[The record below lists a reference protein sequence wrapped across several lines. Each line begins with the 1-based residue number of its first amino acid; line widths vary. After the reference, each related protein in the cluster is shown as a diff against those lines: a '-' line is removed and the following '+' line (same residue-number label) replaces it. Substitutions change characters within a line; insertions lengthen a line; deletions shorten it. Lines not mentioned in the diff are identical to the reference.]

1 MNCYEPSWG
10 RHKSRTYPSPG
21 NHDHHTQGAAAYYN
35 YFGPVAGEPGKGYYS
50 YSLGTWHIIVLNS
63 EIGVSAGSD
72 QEQWLRTDLAANP
85 ATCTL
90 AYWHVPRFSSG
101 DLHGNSVRM
110 QPLWQALYDHGADVV
125 LNGHEHHYERFAPQ
139 DPQGN
144 ADPVRGIRQFVVG
157 TGGYSHYSITNPIA
171 NSEVH
176 NTDTFGVLKLTLH
189 SDSYSWEF
197 IPEAGGIFSDS
208 GTAPCVSLVSS
219 ASSDILIFNPSDDA
233 TVKSNSPNIN
243 FGLASQLQADNV
255 PYDNFLMKFE
265 VSGIND
271 RPVLSA
277 KLRLHNVNESNLGGD
292 FYYVAD
298 NDWAETSVTWNTAPI
313 ASSTLLASLGPV
325 TRNTW
330 YEIDLTPLVIQD
342 GTYSIRVSTA
352 SGDGADYASKEGR
365 AGLAPQL
372 IVSVSGAG
380 SP

>member
-1 MNCYEPSWG
+1 
-10 RHKSRTYPSPG
+10 
-21 NHDHHTQGAAAYYN
+21 
-35 YFGPVAGEPGKGYYS
+35 
-50 YSLGTWHIIVLNS
+50 
-63 EIGVSAGSD
+63 
-72 QEQWLRTDLAANP
+72 
-85 ATCTL
+85 
-90 AYWHVPRFSSG
+90 
-101 DLHGNSVRM
+101 
-110 QPLWQALYDHGADVV
+110 
-125 LNGHEHHYERFAPQ
+125 
-139 DPQGN
+139 
-144 ADPVRGIRQFVVG
+144 
-157 TGGYSHYSITNPIA
+157 
-171 NSEVH
+171 
-176 NTDTFGVLKLTLH
+176 
-189 SDSYSWEF
+189 
-197 IPEAGGIFSDS
+197 
-208 GTAPCVSLVSS
+208 VSLVSS